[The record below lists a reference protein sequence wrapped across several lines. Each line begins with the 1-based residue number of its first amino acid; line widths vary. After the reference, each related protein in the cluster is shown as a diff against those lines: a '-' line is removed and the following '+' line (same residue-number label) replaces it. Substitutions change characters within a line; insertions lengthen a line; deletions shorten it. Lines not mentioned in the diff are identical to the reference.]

1 MTPINRQG
9 GRSSDGRLRGN
20 AGGVYILCARSS
32 CPPDI
37 ARTMVARFVN
47 KSRPS
52 SHSRRSSSSSCA
64 PVKRILG
71 KQNRMAVLHQ
81 LRTPLSNKAA
91 IVNRSS
97 ATPPADI
104 STPPVAT
111 TTSTPSSSPRVR
123 LPRTLP
129 RPALREIDMSIIEE
143 AFPHFAGVPAQYIR
157 DKLAVVA
164 PQ

>member
-1 MTPINRQG
+1 MNYKGSRTD
-9 GRSSDGRLRGN
+9 DGRIRDLLGR
-20 AGGVYILCARSS
+20 YIYKCAAAMS
-32 CPPDI
+32 PPANLNI
-37 ARTMVARFVN
+37 MVARFIN
-47 KSRPS
+47 KSRPMP
-52 SHSRRSSSSSCA
+52 HSRRSSSSSCA

-71 KQNRMAVLHQ
+71 KQHRMAIVQH

-97 ATPPADI
+97 RTPPTNMPTPLPSATM
-104 STPPVAT
+104 TPPKTAH
-111 TTSTPSSSPRVR
+111 VR

-143 AFPHFAGVPAQYIR
+143 AFPDLAGLPAQYIR